1 VLFLFTR
8 LSSRVEL
15 PAPDRTTRRPGL
27 GASRGIV
34 GRLAALFAL
43 DSLGG
48 GFVVQSLIAYW
59 LHLRWGVGPGLLGPV
74 FLGIGLM
81 QAGSFLVAGK
91 LAGRIGLINT
101 MVFTHLPSN
110 VLLMLVPA
118 APSLPWAIVLLLAR
132 HALSQMDVPARQSYV
147 MAVVAPAERTAT
159 AATTNVVRNMAQ
171 AITPTLSGAVMQAGA
186 LGLPFVIAGGMKI
199 VYDLFLYALFRH
211 IRPPEEK
218 T

>member
-1 VLFLFTR
+1 
-8 LSSRVEL
+8 
-15 PAPDRTTRRPGL
+15 
-27 GASRGIV
+27 
-34 GRLAALFAL
+34 
-43 DSLGG
+43 
-48 GFVVQSLIAYW
+48 
-59 LHLRWGVGPGLLGPV
+59 
-74 FLGIGLM
+74 
-81 QAGSFLVAGK
+81 
-91 LAGRIGLINT
+91 
-101 MVFTHLPSN
+101 
-110 VLLMLVPA
+110 
-118 APSLPWAIVLLLAR
+118 
-132 HALSQMDVPARQSYV
+132 MDVPARQSYV